1 MLKPILFSLIVFL
14 AGMIQAQE
22 FNQFYFKISKPYC
35 VFNFLET
42 AVNKPGTSSTLRDY
56 INEENKGN
64 RTFGKLC
71 ERFKSLDL
79 DHQYNWEQLPV
90 SRRQTRST
98 YDLLVIAL
106 VNADNWEEFSL
117 KISGL
122 YPISD
127 QDNLVS
133 ILKEAERSYNS
144 TIEHYFNTE
153 FQHQFDELNKFSKI
167 GSEYFKKIK
176 QFYNSAWTDQLPF
189 YVALYPIP
197 GESGTTTATPHANSL
212 CVGVL
217 TGEKDYVQ
225 RFGVVMH
232 EMCHVLYDEQ
242 TADFQHLLAGYFER
256 NKSPFAPFAQRYFD
270 EGLATA
276 LGNGWVFKALN
287 GELDS
292 TEWYNNETINGFA
305 KAIYPLVES
314 YMDNGKVINQD
325 FVNQSIELFG
335 KTFPNCSRNYADLLN
350 ACSIYLDVEKDVNVE
365 IDEFM
370 ATASNYFQFSNTNIS
385 SPITDPISLDMM
397 ANNQKTQFI
406 VISQNHQAT
415 YKKVSKML
423 PDLKKVKF
431 KQNSLISYTDK
442 NGRAVIVLIAA
453 NKTELENLFQ
463 KMDAEKYF
471 DENKL
476 LQD

>member
-1 MLKPILFSLIVFL
+1 MLKSILFSLIVFL
-14 AGMIQAQE
+14 TGMIQAQE
-22 FNQFYFKISKPYC
+22 FHQFYFKISKPYC
-35 VFNFLET
+35 VFNYLET

-56 INEENKGN
+56 ITEVNEGN
-64 RTFGKLC
+64 VDFWALC
-71 ERFKSLDL
+71 ESFKSLNL

-106 VNADNWEEFSL
+106 VNADNWEDVSL
-117 KISGL
+117 QITGL

-127 QDNLVS
+127 QEKLMDL
-133 ILKEAERSYNS
+133 LRKAEMNYDSMIDEGFS
-144 TIEHYFNTE
+144 FE
-153 FQHQFDELNKFSKI
+153 FQNQLNELNKFSKI

-197 GESGTTTATPHANSL
+197 GESGTTTATPHANSV

-217 TGEKDYVQ
+217 TGEKDHVQ

-242 TADFQHLLAGYFER
+242 AADFQHQLAGFFEQ

-276 LGNGWVFKALN
+276 LGNGWAYKALN

-292 TEWYNNETINGFA
+292 TEWYSNETINGFA

-314 YMDNGKVINQD
+314 YMDGEKVIDQA
-325 FVNQSIELFG
+325 FVDQAIALFG
-335 KTFPNCSRNYADLLN
+335 KTFPNCARNYADLLN
-350 ACSIYLDVEKDVNVE
+350 ACSIYLDVENDVNVE

-385 SPITDPISLDMM
+385 SPITDPISLEMM
-397 ANNQKTQFI
+397 SNNSKTQFI
-406 VISQNHQAT
+406 VITQDHST
-415 YKKVSKML
+415 IFKKIKKQL
-423 PDLKKVKF
+423 PELKKVPF

-442 NGRAVIVLIAA
+442 NGRAVIILIAA
-453 NKTELENLFQ
+453 NKTELENLLQ